1 MIIDRQII
9 KDWRGKILGYIDTD
23 RNGNKIVRNFY
34 RKVLGKYDK
43 RTNTTRDF
51 YGKLVAKGDQCS
63 LLLGRQNIL

>member
-9 KDWRGKILGYIDTD
+9 KDWRGKILGYVDTD

-63 LLLGRQNIL
+63 LLLSR